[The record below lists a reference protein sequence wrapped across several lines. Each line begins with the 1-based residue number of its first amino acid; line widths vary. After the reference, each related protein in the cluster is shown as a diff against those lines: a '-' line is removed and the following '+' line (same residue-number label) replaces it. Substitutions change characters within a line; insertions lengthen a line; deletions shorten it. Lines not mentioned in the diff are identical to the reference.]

1 MSLEQQFNVNI
12 FDYSPIPY
20 CVVELIV
27 GEDGQPT
34 DWIYRYCNQAF
45 ADVKGY
51 RLDAM
56 RNQSILSLTPRI
68 NQNYLHMYY
77 EAAYHDTT
85 CERNVTARSE
95 YHAVVAPIGKHGF
108 CSCTLCQIEQD
119 QEKNQSQENSQ
130 SDAPKE
136 TTKNTQLSERIVVD
150 KLFPEY
156 VSLYHIELNTGSY
169 EILRLNGNTNARQIA
184 GNNPHPFANFDE
196 YTIQYANSFIL
207 EEDKKE
213 FLDWHLCQNMKNRL
227 IADDKMTYHYHS
239 VSKDGNDSYYEAYAV
254 RGKVTE
260 SEFHIFLGYRNVDS
274 ILYKEKE
281 IQAQLKKALDEA
293 RLSNEII
300 SAIAKTYQYI
310 SRIDLEADWFEEI
323 SNKDKEHLNFSN
335 SGILSENNKKVCRK
349 MVAEEYQDAFFKF
362 TDIRTLPERMKDEQ
376 TIMME
381 YQMKDGN
388 WHKLRFIEKK
398 RDENGKLTHVLCV
411 IRSVSATKKKEQTL
425 LYQVAQAKKESAQKT
440 KFLSNMSHDIRTP
453 MNGIIGMIDLANRYP
468 DDFKMQ
474 QKCRDKVLESSKY
487 LVALVNDILDMN
499 KLELG
504 DTVDQTISFDLIKLL
519 KRVNEEKKNQAKEKL
534 VSYFVDWNKSDLTHT
549 NLIGIP
555 VYLERLLAIIVDNAV
570 KFTNPGGSIHVW
582 CEEKSFDTRQV
593 IYEFGCSD
601 NGIGMSESF
610 IEHAFDAFSQENESS
625 RSQYEGSGLGLA
637 IAKKLVD
644 TMNGTITIQSKKGS
658 GTTVLTTI
666 PFVVEGT
673 GKNEIAETEEILE
686 ETTDKISLQ
695 GRRALIVEDNELNME
710 IAKFMLEDNGV
721 LVECANDGSEA
732 LEKFENSTPGYYDA
746 IFMDIMMPKLNGWE
760 TTKKIR
766 VMKRPDASEI
776 PIIAMSANSFA
787 EDIVNSRICGM
798 NWHLTKPLDEGKL
811 LEAFREGIANRN
823 RAII

>member
-1 MSLEQQFNVNI
+1 MSLEQQLDVNFNVNI

-20 CVVELIV
+20 CVVELVV
-27 GEDGQPT
+27 GADGQPI

-56 RNQSILSLTPRI
+56 RNQSMLSLTPRI
-68 NQNYLHMYY
+68 NQNYLDMYY
-77 EAAYHDTT
+77 KAAYHDTV
-85 CERNVTARSE
+85 CEKNVTARNV
-95 YHAVVAPIGKHGF
+95 YHSVVAPIGKRGF
-108 CSCTLCQIEQD
+108 CSCTLCPIEQ
-119 QEKNQSQENSQ
+119 SQ
-130 SDAPKE
+130 SDDAKKL
-136 TTKNTQLSERIVVD
+136 TANTQLSERMILD
-150 KLFPEY
+150 RLLPEY
-156 VSLYHIELNTGSY
+156 VSLYRIELNTGNY
-169 EILRLNGNTNARQIA
+169 ETLRLNGNTNARQIA

-196 YTIQYANSFIL
+196 YTSVYAKNFIL
-207 EEDKKE
+207 EGDRKE
-213 FLDWHLCQNMKNRL
+213 FLDWHLCRNMKKRL
-227 IADDKMTYHYHS
+227 ITSDKMTYHYHS

-254 RGKVTE
+254 KGKVTE
-260 SEFHIFLGYRNVDS
+260 DEFHIFLGYRNIDS

-310 SRIDLEADWFEEI
+310 SRIDIEADWFEEI
-323 SNKDKEHLNFSN
+323 SNQDKEHLNFIN
-335 SGILSENNKKVCRK
+335 SGMLSSNNKKVCREI
-349 MVAEEYQDAFFKF
+349 VAEEYQDAFFTF

-381 YQMKDGN
+381 YQMKDGS

-411 IRSVSATKKKEQTL
+411 IRSASATKKKEQTL
-425 LYQVAQAKKESAQKT
+425 LYQVAQAKKESAQKS

-468 DDFKMQ
+468 DDLKMQ

-487 LVALVNDILDMN
+487 LVTLVNDILDMN
-499 KLELG
+499 KLESG
-504 DTVDQTISFDLIKLL
+504 DTVDQTLRFDLVKLL

-534 VSYFVDWNKSDLTHT
+534 VSYFVDWNRSDLMHT

-555 VYLERLLAIIVDNAV
+555 IYLERLLAIIADNAV
-570 KFTNPGGSIHVW
+570 KFTNPGGSVHVW
-582 CEEKSFDTRQV
+582 CDEKSFDGRQV

-601 NGIGMSESF
+601 NGIGMSEDF
-610 IEHAFDAFSQENESS
+610 IAHAFDAFAQENESS
-625 RSQYEGSGLGLA
+625 RSQYQGSGLGLA

-666 PFVVEGT
+666 PFAVEET
-673 GKNEIAETEEILE
+673 ENNEIAETQEKEA
-686 ETTDKISLQ
+686 ETTDEISLN
-695 GRRALIVEDNELNME
+695 GRRALVVEDNELNME
-710 IAKFMLEDNGV
+710 IAKFILEDNGI
-721 LVECANDGSEA
+721 LVECAGDGAEA
-732 LEKFENSTPGYYDA
+732 LEKFENSDPGYYDV

-760 TTKKIR
+760 TTKRIR

-811 LEAFREGIANRN
+811 LEAFREGIANRTQK
-823 RAII
+823 I

>member
-56 RNQSILSLTPRI
+56 KNQSILSLTPRI
-68 NQNYLHMYY
+68 NQNYLQMYY

-130 SDAPKE
+130 SDASKE

-156 VSLYHIELNTGSY
+156 VSLYHIELNTGNY

-196 YTIQYANSFIL
+196 YTRAYAKAFIL

-227 IADDKMTYHYHS
+227 ITDDKMTYHYHS

-260 SEFHIFLGYRNVDS
+260 NEFHIFLGYRNVDS

-293 RLSNEII
+293 KLSNEII

-323 SNKDKEHLNFSN
+323 SNKNKKQLNFIN
-335 SGILSENNKKVCRK
+335 CGILSENNKKVCRQL
-349 MVAEEYQDAFFKF
+349 VAEEYQDAFFKF
-362 TDIRTLPERMKDEQ
+362 TDIHTLPERMKDEQ
-376 TIMME
+376 TIMLE
-381 YQMKDGN
+381 YRMKDGN

-411 IRSVSATKKKEQTL
+411 IRSISDAKKKEQTL
-425 LYQVAQAKKESAQKT
+425 LYEVSQAKKESAQKT

-468 DDFKMQ
+468 DDSKVQ

-499 KLELG
+499 KLESG

-555 VYLERLLAIIVDNAV
+555 VYLERLLAIIADNAV
-570 KFTNPGGSIHVW
+570 KFTNSGGSIHVW

-644 TMNGTITIQSKKGS
+644 NMNGTITIQSKKGS

-666 PFVVEGT
+666 PFAVEET
-673 GKNEIAETEEILE
+673 ENKNVDETEEQTG
-686 ETTDKISLQ
+686 ETIDQISLK
-695 GRRALIVEDNELNME
+695 GRCALIVEDNELNME

-721 LVECANDGSEA
+721 LVECANDGAEA

-766 VMKRPDASEI
+766 AMARPDAGTI

-798 NWHLTKPLDEGKL
+798 NWHLTKPLDEEKL

-823 RAII
+823 HRI

>member
-1 MSLEQQFNVNI
+1 
-12 FDYSPIPY
+12 
-20 CVVELIV
+20 
-27 GEDGQPT
+27 
-34 DWIYRYCNQAF
+34 
-45 ADVKGY
+45 
-51 RLDAM
+51 
-56 RNQSILSLTPRI
+56 
-68 NQNYLHMYY
+68 
-77 EAAYHDTT
+77 
-85 CERNVTARSE
+85 
-95 YHAVVAPIGKHGF
+95 
-108 CSCTLCQIEQD
+108 
-119 QEKNQSQENSQ
+119 
-130 SDAPKE
+130 
-136 TTKNTQLSERIVVD
+136 
-150 KLFPEY
+150 
-156 VSLYHIELNTGSY
+156 
-169 EILRLNGNTNARQIA
+169 
-184 GNNPHPFANFDE
+184 
-196 YTIQYANSFIL
+196 
-207 EEDKKE
+207 
-213 FLDWHLCQNMKNRL
+213 
-227 IADDKMTYHYHS
+227 MTYHYHS